1 MYLFEKIDEEFQ
13 KMLRNV
19 FYIVNIVF
27 YILFFIALLKSKNT
41 PDKNEKP
48 AL

>member
-13 KMLRNV
+13 KMLRSI

-27 YILFFIALLKSKNT
+27 YILVFVALLKTEKT
-41 PDKNEKP
+41 PVENEKP
-48 AL
+48 TL

>member
-13 KMLRNV
+13 KMLRSI

-27 YILFFIALLKSKNT
+27 YILVFVALLKSTNT
-41 PDKNEKP
+41 PEENEKP
-48 AL
+48 TV